1 MTRSSRKIT
10 ERFGRSKSYKSPHSR
25 KFRRRKD
32 NNRKRS
38 ARCQQR
44 SDLAANIESRKS
56 NKIKKNGTGAA
67 HNCAYIS
74 HDNHFIHS
82 ANGMNH
88 INKRSGIQYF
98 NYTDKYHEVLVSLGG
113 LDFSVREPELQIN
126 INSFKKMKNMW
137 DKCTPEQRIAVFE
150 ALGNKTLERARELCN
165 SNCTLEEFG
174 QFVYD
179 VCECHDHLDQW
190 FIDIDVAIKRV
201 YRRGSSKKFVSHRNH
216 KEKYAY

>member
-1 MTRSSRKIT
+1 MTRSSRKIS

-25 KFRRRKD
+25 NFRRRKD
-32 NNRKRS
+32 NDRKRS

-74 HDNHFIHS
+74 HDNHHIHS
-82 ANGMNH
+82 LNGTNHMNS
-88 INKRSGIQYF
+88 RSGIQYF
-98 NYTDKYHEVLVSLGG
+98 NETGQYNEVIGFYGG
-113 LDFSVREPELQIN
+113 NCWEPELQIN
-126 INSFKKMKNMW
+126 INSFKKMKKMW
-137 DKCTPEQRIAVFE
+137 DKCTHEQRMSVFE
-150 ALGNKTLERARELCN
+150 ALGNKTLERARGICN

-179 VCECHDHLDQW
+179 VCECHDHLDKW